1 MQNYFSCSMNILIT
15 GSYGQLGSEIRSLY
29 TKKAGE
35 HHFIFT
41 DVDTLDICDETAVSD
56 FFAAHKIDL
65 VVNCAAYTAVDKA
78 ESDTDKCRQ
87 INSLS
92 VRNLMSVAKRH
103 GARIIHISTDYVFD
117 GTAHKPYIETDCIAP
132 QSVYGSTKA
141 EGEAV
146 LLDNYADD
154 SIIIRT
160 SWLYSTFGNNFVKTM
175 LRLGKE
181 REELSVV
188 FDQVGS
194 PTNAADLAEAI
205 LSIVYSDRF
214 EGGVYHY
221 SNEGVC
227 SWYDFAKAIFEL
239 ALIDC
244 RVLPIESSQYP
255 TPAKRPHYSVLNKA
269 KIKSVYGIHIPYWR
283 DSLQRVIR
291 SIRDN

>member
-15 GSYGQLGSEIRSLY
+15 GSYGQLGSEIRTLY

-117 GTAHKPYIETDCIAP
+117 GTAHKPYVETDCIAP

-227 SWYDFAKAIFEL
+227 SWYDFAKAIFEF
-239 ALIDC
+239 AHIDC

>member
-1 MQNYFSCSMNILIT
+1 MNILIT
-15 GSYGQLGSEIRSLY
+15 GSYGQLGSEIRTLY

-87 INSLS
+87 INSLA
-92 VRNLMSVAKRH
+92 VRNLMSAAKRH

-117 GTAHKPYIETDCIAP
+117 GTAHKPYVETDRIAP

-141 EGEAV
+141 EGEAI
-146 LLDNYADD
+146 LLDNYADG

-181 REELSVV
+181 RKELSVV

-205 LSIVYSDRF
+205 LSIVCSDRF

-227 SWYDFAKAIFEL
+227 SWYDFAEAIFRL
-239 ALIDC
+239 SGYSTQLH
-244 RVLPIESSQYP
+244 PIRSSEYP
-255 TPAKRPHYSVLNKA
+255 TRAERPHYSVLDKA
-269 KIKSVYGIHIPYWR
+269 RVREAFGITIPHWR
-283 DSLQRVIR
+283 TALEECLQLTASLPE
-291 SIRDN
+291 